1 MPRNKLS
8 TEAANAFGL
17 MVCRSCGADVRRCGV
32 MAKPG
37 GSVVLDIGHKPG
49 APWARV
55 SRALVSDAAELEA
68 ASVSTTDLPRYR
80 AHTCPAT

>member
-1 MPRNKLS
+1 MPRNGIT

-17 MVCRSCGADVRRCGV
+17 MFCRSCGADVRRCGV

-37 GSVVLDIGHKPG
+37 ESVVLDIGHKPG

-55 SRALVSDAAELEA
+55 SRALVSSVEGLEA
-68 ASVSTTDLPRYR
+68 DGVSTTDLPRYR
-80 AHTCPAT
+80 AHNCPAT